1 MYNQNVGR
9 FGEKLARDYLMKRG
23 YSIIGANVKT
33 SYKEIDIVSLK
44 DNVLVF
50 AEVKTRTSEKFG
62 GAEESIFSNKTNHLK
77 KAIGLY
83 LREHRKALKYQ
94 DIRLDLIA
102 IDICKDEKLAKIK
115 HYKDI
120 A

>member
-9 FGEKLARDYLMKRG
+9 FGEKLARDYLTKHG
-23 YSIIGANVKT
+23 YNIIGANIKT
-33 SYKEIDIVSLK
+33 SYKEIDVVASK
-44 DNVLVF
+44 DDILVF
-50 AEVKTRTSEKFG
+50 VEVKTRTSEKFG
-62 GAEESIFSNKTNHLK
+62 QADESVSGYKANHLK
-77 KAIGLY
+77 KAIGIY
-83 LREHRKALKYQ
+83 LREYRKALKYQ

-102 IDICKDEKLAKIK
+102 INICKDEKLAKIK

>member
-1 MYNQNVGR
+1 MYNQNIGR
-9 FGEKLARDYLMKRG
+9 FGEKLARDYLMKHG
-23 YSIIGANVKT
+23 YSIIGANIKT

-50 AEVKTRTSEKFG
+50 VEVKTRTSEKFG
-62 GAEESIFSNKTNHLK
+62 RAEESIFENKTSNLK
-77 KAIGLY
+77 KAIGIY
-83 LREHRKALKYQ
+83 LQNNRKIVKYA
-94 DIRLDLIA
+94 DLRLDLIA
-102 IDICKDEKLAKIK
+102 IEIDKSRKLAKIK